1 MDWKS
6 PLAENLPPDKRDEY
20 NIMYRE
26 SINIILSDHRPE
38 DIVIGEA
45 GARFAALHEKMQR
58 LLVMYGGMP
67 RQGRRKI
74 RCWRFVGRRV

>member
-1 MDWKS
+1 MKWMA

-20 NIMYRE
+20 NTMFWE
-26 SINIILSDHRPE
+26 TFDILRSSSAE
-38 DIVIGEA
+38 DIVLGEA

>member
-1 MDWKS
+1 MEWEA

-20 NIMYRE
+20 NTMFRE
-26 SINIILSDHRPE
+26 TLDILRSSSAE
-38 DIVIGEA
+38 DIVLGEA

-67 RQGRRKI
+67 RQERRKI

>member
-1 MDWKS
+1 MEWKS
-6 PLAENLPPDKRDEY
+6 SLAENLPPDKRDEY

-26 SINIILSDHRPE
+26 TLNIIRTSRAE

-58 LLVMYGGMP
+58 LLIQYGGLP

>member
-6 PLAENLPPDKRDEY
+6 SLAENLPPDKRDEY

-26 SINIILSDHRPE
+26 TINIILTARDGE
-38 DIVIGEA
+38 IVTGEA
-45 GARFAALHEKMQR
+45 GACFAALHEKMQR
-58 LLVMYGGMP
+58 LLVKYGGMP

-74 RCWRFVGRRV
+74 RCWHFVGRRV

>member
-1 MDWKS
+1 MKWEA

-20 NIMYRE
+20 NTMFWE
-26 SINIILSDHRPE
+26 ATNIVLASSAE
-38 DIVIGEA
+38 DIVLGEA

-58 LLVMYGGMP
+58 FLIQYGGMP

-74 RCWRFVGRRV
+74 RCWHFVGRRV